1 MCLHTNARK
10 PGCFAPGR
18 VNGTATPTQ
27 PSAWLSIDPRSP
39 RLAAALQSLAGATVY
54 IRHRRFC
61 GTAELLRACGNE
73 LLIHPHGRS
82 TSPVA
87 ILSTE
92 LFHLHV
98 YS

>member
-10 PGCFAPGR
+10 PGCFTPGR
-18 VNGTATPTQ
+18 VNGTPTPT
-27 PSAWLSIDPRSP
+27 STWLSVDPSSP
-39 RLAAALQSLAGATVY
+39 RLAAALQALAGATVY

-73 LLIHPHGRS
+73 LVIHPRGTS

-87 ILSTE
+87 ILCAE
-92 LFHLHV
+92 LYHLHV
-98 YS
+98 HS